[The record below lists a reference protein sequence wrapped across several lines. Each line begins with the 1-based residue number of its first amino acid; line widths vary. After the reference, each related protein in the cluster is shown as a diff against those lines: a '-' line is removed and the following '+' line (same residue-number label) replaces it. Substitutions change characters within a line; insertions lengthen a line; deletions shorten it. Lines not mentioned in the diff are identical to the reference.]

1 LPEESNRDSMT
12 GGKFRV
18 LIVDDVAETRENVRK
33 LLQFESDV
41 EVVGAARSG
50 KEGIQ
55 LALELDPDVVLMD
68 LNMPDVD
75 GITATEMIRQKAPHI
90 KVVILSVQ
98 GDQNYMR
105 RAMLAGARDFLTKP
119 PTGDEL
125 ISAIRR
131 AGEIAHTERAQTAS
145 LRTMPATMN
154 AGALSATPM
163 GLGLTRGK
171 IVSVYSPKGGTGC
184 TTIAVNLAVALH
196 NEDTRVVIVDSN
208 LQYGDVAMFFNEQGK
223 NTILDLAPLAD
234 ELDPEI
240 VEGVLLKHS
249 ATGISILASPS
260 RPEHADKITADQFL
274 KVVDFLRQ
282 MYAYVVVDTATYLS
296 DVTIAAIDVSD
307 IIVLVTTQDIP
318 SIKNSRLFLDLMQT
332 LKIGRGRVVFVMN
345 KFDKRIAITAERVG
359 ENLKQEVATILPLEE
374 RVVIPA
380 VNRGV
385 PFMVD
390 NKTQQVARGVLGLAE
405 NVRARVASLE
415 LEVEDR
421 FAKR

>member
-1 LPEESNRDSMT
+1 M
-12 GGKFRV
+12 
-18 LIVDDVAETRENVRK
+18 
-33 LLQFESDV
+33 
-41 EVVGAARSG
+41 
-50 KEGIQ
+50 
-55 LALELDPDVVLMD
+55 
-68 LNMPDVD
+68 
-75 GITATEMIRQKAPHI
+75 
-90 KVVILSVQ
+90 
-98 GDQNYMR
+98 
-105 RAMLAGARDFLTKP
+105 
-119 PTGDEL
+119 
-125 ISAIRR
+125 
-131 AGEIAHTERAQTAS
+131 
-145 LRTMPATMN
+145 MPATMN
-154 AGALSATPM
+154 AGASPVSPL

-171 IVSVYSPKGGTGC
+171 VVSVYSPKGGTGC

-234 ELDPEI
+234 ELDLEI
-240 VEGVLLKHS
+240 VEGVLVKHA

-260 RPEHADKITADQFL
+260 RPEHADKVTADQFL

-307 IIVLVTTQDIP
+307 VIVLVTTQDIP

-332 LKIGRGRVVFVMN
+332 LKIDRSRVAFVMN
-345 KFDKRIAITAERVG
+345 KFDKRIAITAERVS
-359 ENLKQEVATILPLEE
+359 ENLKQEVAAILPLEE

-385 PFMVD
+385 PFMID
-390 NKTQQVARGVLGLAE
+390 NKTQQVARGILGLAE
-405 NVRARVASLE
+405 SVRARVAALE
-415 LEVEDR
+415 LEIEDR